1 MAMGASNSGYV
12 PGRMEELQRENER
25 LREQLRRTAAQVT
38 VATGAIQGAV
48 QEKEA
53 TARIAHQVA
62 VEERATRAAVETQGS
77 NLGLSLVLQVLNFM
91 MLIIMVVGLFAWL
104 PREIQARSNPSTIV
118 TTSPA
123 PGTVVIPR

>member
-1 MAMGASNSGYV
+1 MGASNSGYV
-12 PGRMEELQRENER
+12 PGRMEELQRENDR
-25 LREQLRRTAAQVT
+25 LRDQLRRTAAQVT
-38 VATGAIQGAV
+38 VASGAIQEAV

-77 NLGLSLVLQVLNFM
+77 NLGLSLVLQILNFV

-104 PREIQARSNPSTIV
+104 PREIQARSNPSAIV
-118 TTSPA
+118 TTTPA
-123 PGTVVIPR
+123 PGTVIIPR